1 MIQFQQHN
9 EGFDI
14 SFKGM
19 SIVTHTQ
26 EHPWFYVGRGIG
38 RFNMVR
44 GNFTIDEELHE
55 KIALDQFEIQ
65 EQTAQGLT
73 LLCGTQQ
80 QPHLLVVK
88 VEERASRLEISLQCT
103 DRTLN
108 RCWIRLC
115 AQADEHLH
123 GCGEQ
128 FSVLD
133 LKGRSVPLWVE
144 EPGVGR
150 GPDAEPILATGD
162 IGPEDVGDWYTTYYP
177 QPTFVSSANY
187 FYHLESSA
195 YALFNFSDPDTHLL
209 HVWEIPQTIMFDT
222 CETAPATLKSLSDYL
237 GRQPLLPEW
246 VYDGVWLGIQG
257 GQQNVQRKIQ
267 ASLDA
272 GVKVCAV
279 WVQDWEGRRV
289 TAFGKQLFWD
299 WKYDQTLYPDLPGF
313 IRQLHQQ
320 GIRFT
325 AYINSFLAI
334 EGELYR
340 EASQKGYLVKQQNG
354 EEYHVVATTF
364 PAALIDFSN
373 PEAVTWLKE
382 VIKKNMI
389 EIGLSGWM
397 ADYCEYLPTDAA
409 LASGENAE
417 LYHNRYPVDWAKINL
432 EAIQEAGKA
441 GEIVFFTRSGYS
453 GTSRYSTMMWNG
465 DQLVD
470 WSLSDGLATVIPA
483 SLSMGFCGIGY
494 THSDTGGFTTLGPY
508 KRSKELFMRWAE
520 HTAFTPVM
528 RTHEGNR
535 PDDNWQF
542 DSDPETLTHFA
553 RMSQIHARL
562 KPYLQQAAQEYQE
575 TGLPLMRHPYLHY
588 EKDAQLHELQY
599 QYLLGRDLLV
609 APVYKP
615 DQKTWNVYLPDDRW
629 GYLWNQQEYRQ
640 GWHTM
645 AAPLG
650 QPPVFYRLGSAWSD
664 LFRLL

>member
-1 MIQFQQHN
+1 MIQFEQHN
-9 EGFDI
+9 KGFDL
-14 SFKGM
+14 SFKGF
-19 SIVTHTQ
+19 SVIKHTQ
-26 EHPWFYVGRGIG
+26 AYPWLCLGRGTG
-38 RFNMVR
+38 TFNMVR
-44 GNFTIDEELHE
+44 GNFTIDDDLHE
-55 KIALDQFEIQ
+55 KIALELFEIQ

-73 LLCGTQQ
+73 LVCGTQQ
-80 QPHLLVVK
+80 QPHLLVVN
-88 VEERASRLEISLQCT
+88 VEERAGCLKISLQCI
-103 DRTLN
+103 DNTLN
-108 RCWIRLC
+108 RCWIRFC
-115 AQADEHLH
+115 ARANEHLY

-133 LKGRSVPLWVE
+133 LKGRIVPLWVE

-150 GPDAEPILATGD
+150 GPDADPILSAGD

-187 FYHLESSA
+187 FYHLESSG
-195 YALFNFSDPDTHLL
+195 YARFDLSDPETHLL
-209 HVWEIPQTIMFDT
+209 HVWEIPQTIIFDA
-222 CETAPATLKSLSDYL
+222 CESAPATLQSLSAYL
-237 GRQPLLPEW
+237 GRQPVLPEW
-246 VYDGVWLGIQG
+246 VYEGVWLGIQG
-257 GQQNVQRKIQ
+257 GPDNVQRKIQ

-272 GVKVCAV
+272 DVKVCAV

-299 WKYDQTLYPDLPGF
+299 WKYDQNLYPDLPGF

-320 GIRFT
+320 GIKFT
-325 AYINSFLAI
+325 GYINSFLAL
-334 EGELYR
+334 EGDLYR
-340 EASQKGYLVKQQNG
+340 EASQKGYLVKRHNG
-354 EEYHVVATTF
+354 EDYHVVATTF
-364 PAALIDFSN
+364 PAALVDFSN
-373 PEAVTWLKE
+373 PDAAAWLKE

-417 LYHNRYPVDWAKINL
+417 LVHNRYPVEWARLNL

-453 GTSRYSTMMWNG
+453 GASRYVPLTWNG

-483 SLSMGFCGIGY
+483 SLSMGFCGVGC

-508 KRSKELFMRWAE
+508 TRSKELFMRWTE
-520 HTAFTPVM
+520 HTAFTPVI

-535 PDDNWQF
+535 PADNWQF
-542 DSDPETLTHFA
+542 DSDAETLAHFA
-553 RMSQIHARL
+553 RMSQIHVRL

-575 TGLPLMRHPYLHY
+575 SGLPVMRHPYLHY
-588 EKDAQLHELQY
+588 EEDPQLHELQY

-615 DQKTWNVYLPDDRW
+615 DQISWKVYLPDDRW
-629 GYLWNQQEYRQ
+629 GFLWNQQEYGQ
-640 GWHTM
+640 GWHNV

-650 QPPVFYRLGSAWSD
+650 QPPVFYRLESSWCD
-664 LFRLL
+664 LFRSL